1 MKYLRSLN
9 ESYQIRDVEDF
20 VRDHLAYLL
29 DDQTFDIK
37 VELSNDESP
46 KRYRIMLYKVGT
58 EATLKYIANGLKRV
72 DVDRFAWFEIKEHFL
87 PFFHFFKKEYS
98 VTSFSFFDK
107 ESSYLTVKSTDIDDK
122 FTYNRYIYSVN
133 MEIYADTILDY
144 LKSLDASKELKKLE
158 DNDRFSVWKRKSTA
172 VKWRVYY
179 IFFKNIVAK
188 EGNPCKVL
196 KMNYDTQSS
205 AHYNFNI
212 QYNYFKSIGF
222 NSLDP
227 LLARNNIDFGD
238 FNRAWYHIE
247 EEYNNR

>member
-9 ESYQIRDVEDF
+9 ESYQVREVEDF
-20 VRDHLAYLL
+20 VKDHLAYLL

-37 VELSNDESP
+37 VELSNDDKPS
-46 KRYRIMLYKVGT
+46 KYRIMLYKVGT
-58 EATLKYIANGLKRV
+58 ETTLK
-72 DVDRFAWFEIKEHFL
+72 
-87 PFFHFFKKEYS
+87 
-98 VTSFSFFDK
+98 SFFDK
-107 ESSYLTVKSTDIDDK
+107 ESNYLSVKYTDINDS
-122 FTYNRYIYSVN
+122 FNYNRYIYSVN

-144 LKSLDASKELKKLE
+144 LKSLDTSKELKKLE
-158 DNDRFSVWKRKSTA
+158 DNDRFSVWMRNGNA
-172 VKWRVYY
+172 GRYRVYY

-196 KMNYDTQSS
+196 KMNYDSQSS
-205 AHYNFNI
+205 THYNFTI
-212 QYNYFKSIGF
+212 QYNYFKKIGF

-238 FNRAWYHIE
+238 FNRAWYYIE